1 MDAYTIVL
9 DAMNIYL
16 STEHTSLPQIP
27 WRSGWKGSTWR
38 SV

>member
-16 STEHTSLPQIP
+16 STGHPSLPLNP
-27 WRSGWKGSTWR
+27 LKE
-38 SV
+38 